1 MARVLEFIAQ
11 EWLLVSVLLGLA
23 SLLMWL
29 EARKGGAALS
39 TAQLTQ
45 MVNDEQGVVLDV
57 RDAAEFKAGHIV
69 GALNIPHAKVQTQL
83 NLLEKHK
90 ADPIIVVCK
99 IGQHAGM
106 VSKTLKA
113 AGFERVFKL
122 SGGMSEWQGSQL
134 PVVKA

>member
-1 MARVLEFIAQ
+1 MVRVLEFITQ

-23 SLLMWL
+23 ALLMWL
-29 EARKGGAALS
+29 EARKGGASLS
-39 TAQLTQ
+39 PAQLTQ
-45 MVNDEQGVVLDV
+45 LVNNEQGVVLDV
-57 RDAAEFKAGHIV
+57 RDVADYKAGHIV
-69 GALNIPHAKVQTQL
+69 GATNIPHAKVQTQIKT
-83 NLLEKHK
+83 LEKHK

-99 IGQHAGM
+99 MGQHSGM

-122 SGGMSEWQGSQL
+122 GGGMSEWQGSQL

>member
-1 MARVLEFIAQ
+1 
-11 EWLLVSVLLGLA
+11 
-23 SLLMWL
+23 MWL

-45 MVNDEQGVVLDV
+45 MVNNEQGVILDV

-69 GALNIPHAKVQTQL
+69 GAVNVPHAKVQGQL
-83 NLLEKHK
+83 NMLEKYKK
-90 ADPIIVVCK
+90 APIIVVCK

-106 VSKTLKA
+106 VSKILKA

-122 SGGMSEWQGSQL
+122 SGGMGEWQGSQL